1 ARWECRIGNNERK
14 AVAISDRIP
23 IGIIAEVEDR
33 FAHWSEQNQTVSG
46 VVEAAGIFAG
56 DPTPRAVARFKCR
69 PIPHDHNRFAGRQHH
84 GSERLESDQWII
96 ELDFIGKSAV
106 PGDEL
111 DSSVAERSA
120 GK

>member
-1 ARWECRIGNNERK
+1 
-14 AVAISDRIP
+14 
-23 IGIIAEVEDR
+23 
-33 FAHWSEQNQTVSG
+33 
-46 VVEAAGIFAG
+46 AAGIFAG

-106 PGDEL
+106 PGGEL
-111 DSSVAERSA
+111 DSRVAEGSA
-120 GK
+120 GKKHVREDIDRYAGHAKDVRGQDESGISAAGSAIEV